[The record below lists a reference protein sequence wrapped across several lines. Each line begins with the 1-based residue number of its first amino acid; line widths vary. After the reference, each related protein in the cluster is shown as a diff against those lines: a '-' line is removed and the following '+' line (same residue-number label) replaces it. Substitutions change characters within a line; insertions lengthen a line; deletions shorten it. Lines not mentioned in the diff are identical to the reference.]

1 MEEYEKNYLL
11 VKYED
16 LIQNPKDEFNRVAN
30 FLGKLFKHNFSKEVI
45 DYAIKLSSFD
55 KLERMEKEYGFTES
69 SVNQD
74 GTKQK
79 FFYLGPKNDWKEM
92 LNEKLVEEISAEF
105 ENEMKELNYL

>member
-1 MEEYEKNYLL
+1 
-11 VKYED
+11 
-16 LIQNPKDEFNRVAN
+16 
-30 FLGKLFKHNFSKEVI
+30 
-45 DYAIKLSSFD
+45 
-55 KLERMEKEYGFTES
+55 MEKEHGFTES

-92 LNEKLVEEISAEF
+92 LNEKLVEEISTEF